1 MVATPTGVQDV
12 RLSRVGH
19 RLFNQRAVF
28 SSEPTRFLSSQPTP
42 SALHWARIF
51 ARIVRAVFAQGL
63 PFSFE
68 HFLGYAQRYAG
79 LFSASSSSITGIKVS
94 NSSSSS
100 VTIHKRL
107 SQP

>member
-12 RLSRVGH
+12 RLSGAAIG
-19 RLFNQRAVF
+19 FSTSAPFF

-51 ARIVRAVFAQGL
+51 ARIVRAAFAQGL